1 MTQSDIFDRRRRD
14 IMALMGDGV
23 AVMPTALVSRRNN
36 DVDYPFRPDSDFQ
49 YLTGFPEPESVLV
62 LAPGR
67 TQGEYILFCRE
78 RDAEKETWHG
88 RRAGLEGAI
97 EFFGADDA
105 FPNSIVIFFSGSMR
119 LNPKNVQGSVHLA
132 NWWTSA
138 ICYMNSD

>member
-23 AVMPTALVSRRNN
+23 AVMHTALVSRRNN

-49 YLTGFPEPESVLV
+49 YLSGFPEPESVLV
-62 LAPGR
+62 LIPDRA
-67 TQGEYILFCRE
+67 QGEYILFCRE

-97 EFFGADDA
+97 ESFGADDA
-105 FPNSIVIFFSGSMR
+105 FPIEDIDDILPG
-119 LNPKNVQGSVHLA
+119 LL
-132 NWWTSA
+132 
-138 ICYMNSD
+138 